1 MIVEFIGCDGA
12 GKTTLSRMLQVHGI
26 GGRRV
31 VAMPDLLL
39 DRPGLHRISHPT
51 AMNLVQD
58 VCGLPYFAGALGRR
72 REFVAFSARSL
83 AHRAPSA
90 FVRVN
95 EMRGILRTVGMF
107 ELARRR
113 AGDRIVLSDDGPVLT
128 AYFFAL
134 RDGDAIDREE
144 LELFARLVPLPD
156 ALVYVKAPV
165 ASLVQRAVSR
175 PDRRRHHTR
184 KSPAEIERRVRRTV
198 DVFELVAA
206 TEPLR
211 ERIIVV
217 ENDDGDPAQRQRL
230 VEELAI
236 ALERVCE
243 LDAST
248 ASMQPQHASVQLR
261 PDSRP

>member
-12 GKTTLSRMLQVHGI
+12 GKTTLTRMLQAHGI
-26 GGRRV
+26 DQSPV
-31 VAMPDLLL
+31 IATPDLLL
-39 DRPGLHRISHPT
+39 GRPGLRRITHPT
-51 AMNLVQD
+51 AVNLVQD
-58 VCGLPYFAGALGRR
+58 VCGLPFLLGALHRR

-83 AHRAPSA
+83 ARRAPST
-90 FVRVN
+90 FVKLN
-95 EMRGILRTVGMF
+95 EMRGVLRTVGMF

-113 AGDRIVLSDDGPVLT
+113 ARDRIVLSDDGPVLT

-134 RDGDAIDREE
+134 TENEGVERDE
-144 LELFARLVPLPD
+144 LERFAQLVPRPD

-165 ASLVQRAVSR
+165 ASLVRRAVSR
-175 PDRRRHHTR
+175 PDRRRHHAG
-184 KSPAEIERRVRRTV
+184 KDLAQIERRIRRTV
-198 DVFELVAA
+198 DVFERVAA

-211 ERIIVV
+211 ERVIVV
-217 ENDDGDPAQRQRL
+217 ENDDDDSAQRQRL

-236 ALERVCE
+236 ALERART
-243 LDAST
+243 LQAST